1 MPLCIMKLSVTTLS
15 IQCHYVGYHV
25 FYYCA
30 ECCYAGC
37 IVVSIVAVIVIMMS
51 FVYASAINAECPP
64 A

>member
-1 MPLCIMKLSVTTLS
+1 MKLSVTTLG

-30 ECCYAGC
+30 ECCNAGC
-37 IVVSIVAVIVIMMS
+37 IVVSIVTVIVIMLI
-51 FVYASAINAECPP
+51 FFYASAIYAECRP